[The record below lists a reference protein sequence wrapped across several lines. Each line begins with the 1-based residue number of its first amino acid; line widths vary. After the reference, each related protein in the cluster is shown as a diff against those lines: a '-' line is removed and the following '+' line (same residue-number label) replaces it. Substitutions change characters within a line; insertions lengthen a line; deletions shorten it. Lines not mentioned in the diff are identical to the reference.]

1 MYTTTRAV
9 KFEFDT
15 TELTRVLVSF
25 NGGGAV
31 YRAPLVPLYDRQ
43 FSLILNELE
52 PGQDYEIGLS
62 LVDPAGNERFVT
74 FPARTADRVRP
85 EPLHVER
92 VRLRTIRDMRGR
104 RPVIALADVA
114 LRVGKGYPQT
124 GYVVHAALYHDSIT
138 NGPSLVASISETLT
152 RQDGSLEIAVDIP
165 PSIPTRDGEFV
176 FAILSIDAPQG
187 APPHV
192 RGEDLEQR
200 ASATY

>member
-1 MYTTTRAV
+1 
-9 KFEFDT
+9 
-15 TELTRVLVSF
+15 
-25 NGGGAV
+25 
-31 YRAPLVPLYDRQ
+31 
-43 FSLILNELE
+43 
-52 PGQDYEIGLS
+52 
-62 LVDPAGNERFVT
+62 
-74 FPARTADRVRP
+74 
-85 EPLHVER
+85 
-92 VRLRTIRDMRGR
+92 MRGR